1 MIRGHY
7 QGRERVLNEACPVH
21 LDAVSDDF
29 VSRLNMW

>member
-1 MIRGHY
+1 MTLVPS
-7 QGRERVLNEACPVH
+7 QGRERVLNGARQLH

>member
-1 MIRGHY
+1 MIVGPY
-7 QGRERVLNEACPVH
+7 QGRERVLNGARQLH

>member
-1 MIRGHY
+1 MTLGLS
-7 QGRERVLNEACPVH
+7 QGRVKFLNGACQVH